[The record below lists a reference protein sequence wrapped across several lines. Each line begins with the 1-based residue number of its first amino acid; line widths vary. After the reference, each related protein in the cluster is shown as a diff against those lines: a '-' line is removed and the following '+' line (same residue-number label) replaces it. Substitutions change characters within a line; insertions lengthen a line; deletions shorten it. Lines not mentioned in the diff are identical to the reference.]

1 MSEALRASLVAAGKQ
16 SARQGSETLPDLL
29 KELEATGRSRRA
41 GNKFIRE
48 RDFKLPEKAEDTV
61 KTETEEVRLP
71 SKKNSAL

>member
-29 KELEATGRSRRA
+29 KELEASRRSLA

-48 RDFKLPEKAEDTV
+48 RDFKLPEKPEDSV